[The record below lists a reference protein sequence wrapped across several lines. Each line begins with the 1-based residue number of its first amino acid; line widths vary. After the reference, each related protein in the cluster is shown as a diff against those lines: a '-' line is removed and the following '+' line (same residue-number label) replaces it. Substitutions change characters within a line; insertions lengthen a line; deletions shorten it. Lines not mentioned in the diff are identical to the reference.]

1 MTPENEA
8 KKAYLKRYR
17 KDIVELEQCKQE
29 VIQLRLK
36 ALPGGISYDG
46 MPHGSGDNHA
56 DLANYAVALDEVLAK
71 AEEKQS
77 ELLRDLQA
85 ITYAIDRVPD
95 ADCRILL
102 RYKYIEGIKD
112 WDVIADR
119 MALSPDYIK
128 RGIHSKALRLFII
141 PQ

>member
-1 MTPENEA
+1 
-8 KKAYLKRYR
+8 
-17 KDIVELEQCKQE
+17 
-29 VIQLRLK
+29 
-36 ALPGGISYDG
+36 
-46 MPHGSGDNHA
+46 MPHGSGENHA
-56 DLANYAVALDEVLAK
+56 DLANYAVALDEVLTK
-71 AEEKQS
+71 AEEKQR

-119 MALSPDYIK
+119 MNFSPDYIK
-128 RGIHSKALRLFII
+128 RGIHSKALRLFEI

>member
-29 VIQLRLK
+29 AIQLRLK

-46 MPHGSGDNHA
+46 MPHGSGENHA
-56 DLANYAVALDEVLAK
+56 DLANYAAALDEVLTK
-71 AEEKQS
+71 AEEKQR

-85 ITYAIDRVPD
+85 ITCAIDRVPD

-119 MALSPDYIK
+119 MNFSPDYIK
-128 RGIHSKALRLFII
+128 RGIHSKALRLFEI